1 MRIFGKFGKI
11 VVFLF
16 LFSFLATG
24 AGASEKIRVGV
35 LAFESKAPSVSQQQ
49 AEMITDVFTRELANS
64 SRIEIYERLQME
76 AIGREV
82 KLGMSGLVDMGTAV
96 EVGKIAGLQ
105 YILLGAVTELSQKA
119 SGGAFAGIGGIS
131 HEARATIDMRVV
143 EVETSRI
150 VYAVN
155 AQGTSKNSGSAVS
168 FGGFTFAEAEFDGI
182 EARAIADAVSVLVHK
197 LRSEV
202 ADENSHVISVSDG
215 SYTIDVRAQP
225 GALYLVYA
233 DGKSILD
240 MNGRVIDREKVPF
253 AVIKVTDAGAGHS
266 TATLAEGCSGSLI
279 RRGDKIEPI
288 SAARAKELVTGKKF
302 AKDRPSAS
310 NSTFEQVFGGATA
323 TESPATPT
331 STGTGASTQ
340 QAAPKKIEGFDP
352 NTSTDAKVIETY
364 PINSTEVNNLG
375 ILQRSTYSMYKNRKY
390 KDAYEGFKRGVDSY
404 NGHYLAAYWAGM
416 TAQKLKLN
424 DEAREWFE
432 KALAINPN
440 YEPASEVLSKMK

>member
-1 MRIFGKFGKI
+1 MKTFGKI
-11 VVFLF
+11 ATFLF
-16 LFSFLATG
+16 LFSFLVTG
-24 AGASEKIRVGV
+24 ASASEKIRVGV

-49 AEMITDVFTRELANS
+49 AEMITDVFTRELAHS

-82 KLGMSGLVDMGTAV
+82 KLGMSGLVDVSTAV

-119 SGGAFAGIGGIS
+119 SGGVFAGIGSVS

-143 EVETSRI
+143 EIETSRI

-202 ADENSHVISVSDG
+202 AGESSHVISASDG
-215 SYTIDVRAQP
+215 SYTIDVRSQP

-240 MNGRVIDREKVPF
+240 MNGRVIDREKIPF

-266 TATLAEGCSGSLI
+266 TATLADGCSGTLI

-310 NSTFEQVFGGATA
+310 SSTFEQVFGGETAAESSAALTPAAAGATA
-323 TESPATPT
+323 P
-331 STGTGASTQ
+331 

-352 NTSTDAKVIETY
+352 NTSTDAKLIETY
-364 PINSTEVNNLG
+364 PLNSTEANNLG
-375 ILQRSTYSMYKNRKY
+375 ILQRSAYNMYKNRKY

-404 NGHYLAAYWAGM
+404 SGHYLAAYWAGM

-432 KALAINPN
+432 KALAINAD
-440 YEPASEVLSKMK
+440 YEPASEALDKMK